1 MPYIHVR
8 LAGELT
14 REQKKQIVEE
24 MTCTMERIA
33 GKPREYVIVNFDE
46 TREENWGWGGQLL
59 DELE

>member
-24 MTCTMERIA
+24 MTSTMERIA